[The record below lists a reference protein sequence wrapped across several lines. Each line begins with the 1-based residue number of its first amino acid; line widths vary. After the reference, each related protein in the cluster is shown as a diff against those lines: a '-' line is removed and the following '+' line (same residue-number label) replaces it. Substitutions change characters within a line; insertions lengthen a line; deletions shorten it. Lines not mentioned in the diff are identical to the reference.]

1 MGVEGLFVVYGGGC
15 VGWKDRYKVRVGWW
29 VCGDVVN

>member
-15 VGWKDRYKVRVGWW
+15 VGWEDRYKVRVGWG
-29 VCGDVVN
+29 CS